1 MFSDSKSIS
10 YNFLLLVTFIVF
22 KKISPQ
28 YLDVVYNSVFDFSSP
43 LYFDNR
49 YVYRDRLCYN
59 R

>member
-1 MFSDSKSIS
+1 MPVHILMFSDSKSIS

-43 LYFDNR
+43 L
-49 YVYRDRLCYN
+49 
-59 R
+59 